1 MAEVQHHFSVHQ
13 ERKVSLTT
21 AQGLMAA
28 FLERNEAK
36 MSAGDEPMAQEDRL
50 NALTDDAVEKINKVL
65 SSLKDQLGNGADDGT
80 DDAWAKKPLLAP
92 AAKGKGK
99 GKVSTPS
106 SSSSSAGKRRRSD
119 STGSTGSG
127 GGSRS
132 VAKSAAKKLRGERG
146 SSASHSEE
154 GGGRG
159 ASVKKEKKSK
169 SPKDRGTKSK
179 SKK

>member
-1 MAEVQHHFSVHQ
+1 MAEVQHHFAVHQ

-21 AQGLMAA
+21 AQGLMTA

-36 MSAGDEPMAQEDRL
+36 KSTGDEPMAQEDRH

-92 AAKGKGK
+92 AAKGT

-127 GGSRS
+127 GGRRS

-154 GGGRG
+154 GGGGG